1 MGPRIHLEDETEARE
16 YLHGT
21 FNQLTGFSAYSVTI
35 GRTEG
40 LDVRADLSVLGQ
52 EFALKIVEMSGE
64 VALTNSRISS
74 HVGLQVAGSGT
85 VRLNGGADLQ
95 GDDQGYALKSS
106 VASTIDV
113 IMHSDSRIV
122 GEVGGVRELTIDA
135 DAEAPATITSSRI
148 HVQRLNVLNGELLL
162 QRQGTEVTGDL
173 RVGSSGALQLQ
184 INERTDPEHALVNV
198 SGTTTLERGSN
209 INLALSALESLQAS
223 EYTLIRADE
232 LVDQGTSINSLNPLL
247 SVSAEVEDDERLVA
261 HIALAGNGDDG
272 EGELED
278 LDGRLIDQGVSDNGR
293 RAARSFV
300 ASVLSRLD
308 EQDPLYQRFLSDDP
322 EEVAQ
327 LLEELVPEVSGAAFQ
342 AALSASGLTT
352 AALNNRAAALGANA
366 GDLLTETG
374 AWVRVLDGDAKQGRR
389 SGIAGFDADSRGIVV
404 GADGKL
410 NESTTLGLAFS
421 HVRTDVDSQLG
432 QETEVTSNLLS
443 AYGRWEQ
450 GRFGIT
456 GSLSYGL
463 ADNDGKR
470 YVAGEALKSSYDS
483 RTLAAEIEAGYRYD
497 LGNVELEPLLA
508 SRYSRVS
515 IDGFREKGSAAAL
528 DNGSQD
534 LEVFDLG
541 AGLAVSARLGELT
554 PRARLMAY
562 HDFAQDRIQTTSA
575 FILGGESFIATG
587 ADATPWTYEADL
599 GLDWSRG
606 QYTLGVS
613 YDYTRKADFKADTWS
628 LKARY
633 DF

>member
-106 VASTIDV
+106 AASTIIDV

-135 DAEAPATITSSRI
+135 DAEAPATITSSRL
-148 HVQRLNVLNGELLL
+148 HVQRLNVLSGELLL

-198 SGTTTLERGSN
+198 SGTATLERGSN

-232 LVDQGTSINSLNPLL
+232 LVDQGASINSLNPLL

-293 RAARSFV
+293 RAARSF
-300 ASVLSRLD
+300 
-308 EQDPLYQRFLSDDP
+308 

>member
-1 MGPRIHLEDETEARE
+1 MPPATLATVLVAAVAHAAWNLASTAKRGDTVLFVAVYTAGSTVLCLPLAVLAATTGSQPVTWPLLGAAAVSAALHL
-16 YLHGT
+16 
-21 FNQLTGFSAYSVTI
+21 AYSLTLQA
-35 GRTEG
+35 GY
-40 LDVRADLSVLGQ
+40 DRADLGVVYPVARGTGPLLTTVLAVAVLG
-52 EFALKIVEMSGE
+52 MRG
-64 VALTNSRISS
+64 
-74 HVGLQVAGSGT
+74 
-85 VRLNGGADLQ
+85 
-95 GDDQGYALKSS
+95 
-106 VASTIDV
+106 
-113 IMHSDSRIV
+113 
-122 GEVGGVRELTIDA
+122 
-135 DAEAPATITSSRI
+135 
-148 HVQRLNVLNGELLL
+148 
-162 QRQGTEVTGDL
+162 
-173 RVGSSGALQLQ
+173 
-184 INERTDPEHALVNV
+184 RT
-198 SGTTTLERGSN
+198 T
-209 INLALSALESLQAS
+209 
-223 EYTLIRADE
+223 
-232 LVDQGTSINSLNPLL
+232 
-247 SVSAEVEDDERLVA
+247 
-261 HIALAGNGDDG
+261 IALAGNGDDG

-497 LGNVELEPLLA
+497 LGNVELEPLLG